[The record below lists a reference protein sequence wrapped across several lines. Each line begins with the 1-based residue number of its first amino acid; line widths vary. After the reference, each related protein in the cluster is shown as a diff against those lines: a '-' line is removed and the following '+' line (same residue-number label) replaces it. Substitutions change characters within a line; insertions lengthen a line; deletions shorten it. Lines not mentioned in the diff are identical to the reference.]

1 MTTRCVR
8 LYQVLLIL
16 CAVAVLFPATA
27 AAQFTAVDLGTLG
40 GGFSWAYAVNNRGQ
54 VVGRK
59 RDGVGRA
66 PRVHVG
72 GGSDARPRNAAGRI
86 V

>member
-40 GGFSWAYAVNNRGQ
+40 GGFSWAHAVNNPDRSSAEARRRRARTTRSS
-54 VVGRK
+54 GR
-59 RDGVGRA
+59 RE
-66 PRVHVG
+66 
-72 GGSDARPRNAAGRI
+72 
-86 V
+86 